1 MLVNPVCMSSE
12 KNVIDIAKS
21 KSIEISSLNVV
32 PIKLKQKKSNHILLV
47 DDDPLVEVVIKAM
60 LEEEKFTIDY
70 ACSGIEALLMVSQND
85 YNIILMDIVMPE
97 LCGIEAMKKIKNH
110 TENAS
115 IKIVAH
121 TLNESA
127 KNDPEYKQ
135 LGFDGLILKPA
146 NKNIL
151 IENIKSL
158 LE

>member
-1 MLVNPVCMSSE
+1 MKE
-12 KNVIDIAKS
+12 NVISISKFKS
-21 KSIEISSLNVV
+21 VETTSVNVV
-32 PIKLKQKKSNHILLV
+32 PIKTKLNKSNHILLV

-70 ACSGIEALLMVSQND
+70 ASNGIEALLMVSQND

-121 TLNESA
+121 TLNKSA
-127 KNDPEYKQ
+127 KNDAEYKQ

>member
-1 MLVNPVCMSSE
+1 MKE
-12 KNVIDIAKS
+12 NVISISKFKS
-21 KSIEISSLNVV
+21 VETTSVNVV
-32 PIKLKQKKSNHILLV
+32 PIKTKLNKSNHILLV

-70 ACSGIEALLMVSQND
+70 APSGIEALLMVSQND

-127 KNDPEYKQ
+127 KNDAEYKQ

>member
-1 MLVNPVCMSSE
+1 MTMKE
-12 KNVIDIAKS
+12 NVISISKFKS
-21 KSIEISSLNVV
+21 VETTSVNVV
-32 PIKLKQKKSNHILLV
+32 PIKTKLNKSNHILLV

-70 ACSGIEALLMVSQND
+70 ASSGIEALLMVSQND

-121 TLNESA
+121 TLNKSA
-127 KNDPEYKQ
+127 KNDAEYKQ

>member
-1 MLVNPVCMSSE
+1 MKE
-12 KNVIDIAKS
+12 NVISISKFKS
-21 KSIEISSLNVV
+21 VETTSVNVV
-32 PIKLKQKKSNHILLV
+32 PIKTKLNKSNHILLV

-70 ACSGIEALLMVSQND
+70 ASSGIEALLMVSQND

-127 KNDPEYKQ
+127 KNDAEYKQ

>member
-1 MLVNPVCMSSE
+1 MKE
-12 KNVIDIAKS
+12 NVISISKFKS
-21 KSIEISSLNVV
+21 VETTSVNVV
-32 PIKLKQKKSNHILLV
+32 PIKTKLNKSNHILLV

-70 ACSGIEALLMVSQND
+70 ASNGIEALLMVSQND

-121 TLNESA
+121 TFL
-127 KNDPEYKQ
+127 Y
-135 LGFDGLILKPA
+135 
-146 NKNIL
+146 
-151 IENIKSL
+151 
-158 LE
+158 

>member
-1 MLVNPVCMSSE
+1 MKE
-12 KNVIDIAKS
+12 NVISISKFKS
-21 KSIEISSLNVV
+21 VETTSVNVV
-32 PIKLKQKKSNHILLV
+32 PIKTKLNKSNHILLV

-70 ACSGIEALLMVSQND
+70 ASNGIEALLMVSQND

-127 KNDPEYKQ
+127 KNDAEYKQ